1 MVLFGDSRTVRFFA
15 SALLAHFLICGGN
28 KMSRSEKDVTV
39 MFAKGICKIVS
50 IKEYEEIPEN
60 PDYETA
66 LKVIKEIQNILKE
79 SVNDRKIVFGICDV
93 FSKYKIYK

>member
-1 MVLFGDSRTVRFFA
+1 MSTFGET
-15 SALLAHFLICGGN
+15 
-28 KMSRSEKDVTV
+28 VTV
-39 MFAKGICKIVS
+39 AFAKGICKIVP
-50 IKEYEEIPEN
+50 IKEYEKTPEN